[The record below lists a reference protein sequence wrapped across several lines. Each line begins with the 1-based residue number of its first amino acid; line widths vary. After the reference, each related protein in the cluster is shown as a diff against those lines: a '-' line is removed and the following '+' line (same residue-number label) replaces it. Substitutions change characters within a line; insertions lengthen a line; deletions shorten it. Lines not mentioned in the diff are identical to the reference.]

1 MSSLRDPAESK
12 RLRQICTQPLTLK
25 FAIQI
30 FLHTFK
36 LGSLQVTLVV
46 CFQEI
51 LTKALHEIRGKVEQ
65 ANFSTMKIQRN
76 PRNLNGRSSWLFVVC
91 DRDSWLTFRSL
102 ALLGSD
108 SLRLSY
114 VSWCLTW
121 GQFAKNQGLT
131 TANCF

>member
-1 MSSLRDPAESK
+1 MFIASYS
-12 RLRQICTQPLTLK
+12 
-25 FAIQI
+25 
-30 FLHTFK
+30 
-36 LGSLQVTLVV
+36 GS
-46 CFQEI
+46 FQEI
-51 LTKALHEIRGKVEQ
+51 LRKALNEIRGNVEQ
-65 ANFSTMKIQRN
+65 ANFSTLKMQRN
-76 PRNLNGRSSWLFVVC
+76 PRNLNGRSSWLFVLSA
-91 DRDSWLTFRSL
+91 RDSWLIFRSL